1 MIQAVTQWDHSD
13 GDVFPVFSHNIFE
26 YREECSFFL
35 GGMDCNSFNTTSPYI
50 IVDLF
55 GFSRSWWRQDLES
68 LLQAII
74 KAQDEGPHP
83 TCLPVATVGVSSISW
98 TVGLGDKIDMSD

>member
-26 YREECSFFL
+26 YREEC
-35 GGMDCNSFNTTSPYI
+35 
-50 IVDLF
+50 
-55 GFSRSWWRQDLES
+55 S